1 MGPTMLRAVR
11 ALAPMVALAAV
22 AACSADSPDTPA
34 PTGTASTGQTNQGHT
49 SAGPTSPGQPRPSVR
64 LDVARIHDDIAHL
77 SQDIGPRHATS
88 KAYRKAAGW
97 VQNRFEKLGYDVSR
111 MSVDAPAGNTWGVD
125 VAAGNSPNIIAD
137 AAGFDAT
144 KAHVI
149 IGAHLD
155 TIPVAPGAEDNGSG
169 IAVML
174 EVARVVADEDLAV
187 RFIAFGAEEPR
198 GPGDDLHHFGSQ
210 TYARNL
216 NKAQRS
222 AMKAM
227 VALDRVGVAGMNVP
241 ICTGGRGT
249 NAIRHELKKAADAI
263 NVPARVCA
271 DNRTS
276 DHWSFERHGLPSA
289 RIGSIPYDGYHSPED
304 TLDVVSKK
312 QLKRVARILIE
323 WLDAR

>member
-1 MGPTMLRAVR
+1 MGPVRFRAMR
-11 ALAPMVALAAV
+11 ALASVVAIAAL
-22 AACSADSPDTPA
+22 AACSAGSPDTA
-34 PTGTASTGQTNQGHT
+34 TPTGSSGTEHTNTAP
-49 SAGPTSPGQPRPSVR
+49 ASPERSSHPSPKVR

-88 KAYRKAAGW
+88 KTYRKAATW
-97 VQNRFEKLGYDVSR
+97 VQNRFEKLGYEVSR
-111 MSVDAPAGNTWGVD
+111 MPVDAPAGNTWGVD
-125 VAAGNSPNIIAD
+125 VRAGNSPNIIAD
-137 AAGFDAT
+137 APGFDAT
-144 KAHVI
+144 EAHVI

-169 IAVML
+169 VAVML
-174 EVARVVADEDLAV
+174 EVARVVAEDGVSV

-210 TYARNL
+210 TYVHSL

-227 VALDRVGVAGMNVP
+227 VALDRVGVAGKNVP

-249 NAIRHELKKAADAI
+249 KSVRKELKQAANAID
-263 NVPARVCA
+263 VPASICA

-276 DHWSFERHGLPSA
+276 DHWSFERNGLPSA
-289 RIGSIPYDGYHSPED
+289 RLGSIPYAGYHSPED

-312 QLKRVARILIE
+312 QLKRVARIMIE
-323 WLDAR
+323 WLDGR